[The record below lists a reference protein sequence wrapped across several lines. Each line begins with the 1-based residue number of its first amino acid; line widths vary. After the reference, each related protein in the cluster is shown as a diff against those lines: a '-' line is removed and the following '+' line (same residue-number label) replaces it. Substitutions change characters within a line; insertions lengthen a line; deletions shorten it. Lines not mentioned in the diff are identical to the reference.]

1 MIIFVGMF
9 YYRQSTGI
17 IAIIQSVVELHHP
30 GTLSKSVSSAKIWKF
45 VALEDTVDLDVKVIK
60 IGFHI
65 DFV

>member
-1 MIIFVGMF
+1 MIIFIGMF

-45 VALEDTVDLDVKVIK
+45 VALEDLDVKVIK